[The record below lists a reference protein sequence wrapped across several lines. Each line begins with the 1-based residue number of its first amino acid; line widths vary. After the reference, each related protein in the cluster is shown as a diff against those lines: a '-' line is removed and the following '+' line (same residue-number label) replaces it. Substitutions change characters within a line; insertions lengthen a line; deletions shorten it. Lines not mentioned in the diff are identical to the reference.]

1 MANECSITA
10 EAHLVL
16 PFCVHPFESQNGIS
30 GDANDVLPL
39 HLADLFHQFGG
50 AVLLVKLHVDLVDGP
65 GAEERVGLV
74 VAGAQGEG
82 KADE

>member
-16 PFCVHPFESQNGIS
+16 PFCVHPLESQSGIS
-30 GDANDVLPL
+30 SDADDVLPF

-50 AVLLVKLHVDLVDGP
+50 AVLLVELHVDLVDGP
-65 GAEERVGLV
+65 GAEEWVGLV
-74 VAGAQGEG
+74 VAGAQHGR
-82 KADE
+82 KT